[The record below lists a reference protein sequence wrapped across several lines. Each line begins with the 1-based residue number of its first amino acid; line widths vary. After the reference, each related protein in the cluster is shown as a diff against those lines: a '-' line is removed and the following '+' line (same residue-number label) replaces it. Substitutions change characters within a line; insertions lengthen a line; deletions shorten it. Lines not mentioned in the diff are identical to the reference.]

1 MNWNVRK
8 SSLLS
13 LCLIGFF
20 ALLLLVIDIFCVPLV
35 WALFHIAPVLD
46 HGFGPEA
53 LIAAIYLCSIPAW
66 VALCCLFRLL
76 QRIRKGTVFCAENIR
91 SMRVTAWCCMAVA
104 LLCAAAAFFHPML
117 LVVAAAAG
125 LMGLIVRIVKNVFQ
139 QALEMK
145 DELDFTV

>member
-1 MNWNVRK
+1 MWE
-8 SSLLS
+8 
-13 LCLIGFF
+13 
-20 ALLLLVIDIFCVPLV
+20 
-35 WALFHIAPVLD
+35 LFHIAPVLD

-76 QRIRKGTVFCAENIR
+76 QRIRKDTVFCAENIR